1 MPYHYHPHTRN
12 PPHPRRLHRRA
23 SDDSKQTTIIIAVCV
38 GVGTA
43 LVLIFLIRVI
53 CRMHARR
60 PSNTAPL
67 PPVQPLAHD
76 RERRLA
82 RLDAWRDSSYPLAIP
97 VAFGS
102 AVGGSKTSLLTKEAE
117 SGYQEPSRHASLIH
131 SEQGVD
137 DITVLASTRP
147 MDPSLPLPNP
157 SFHHD
162 SASSSSLGLSSESDP
177 GSGSPTP
184 PLTPSLSRAS
194 FVQPSNP
201 GSRSGSPSTPPPTRT
216 TSRRRPVSSVSATSI
231 RTTRSTRNTLR
242 GTPHSPHSNVQ
253 IILPAPLAPELFPY
267 VTNDDHSV
275 YGRRSIHSDPSN
287 HIRRMSLAD
296 KWAPGSLNAA
306 ARQSTISNNG
316 EQPPSTSR
324 PPRRSSSTPH
334 GLASRSSPPSAFH
347 AYVNSVPPVPPIPSV
362 HDAYSAIDLPMRA
375 VTRPPNMP

>member
-1 MPYHYHPHTRN
+1 MPYLPHIRN
-12 PPHPRRLHRRA
+12 TPHPRRLQRRA
-23 SDDSKQTTIIIAVCV
+23 TDDSRQTTIIIAVCV

-43 LVLIFLIRVI
+43 VILLFIIRVI
-53 CRMHARR
+53 YRMHARR

-82 RLDAWRDSSYPLAIP
+82 QLDAWRDSSYPLAVP
-97 VAFGS
+97 VTFSS

-117 SGYQEPSRHASLIH
+117 SGFQEPSRHASFIH

-137 DITVLASTRP
+137 DITVLVSTRP

-162 SASSSSLGLSSESDP
+162 SASSSSLGLGSESDL

-184 PLTPSLSRAS
+184 PLTPSLSHAS
-194 FVQPSNP
+194 FVQPPNS

-216 TSRRRPVSSVSATSI
+216 TSRRRPVSSVSAASI
-231 RTTRSTRNTLR
+231 RTTRSTRNTIR

-253 IILPAPLAPELFPY
+253 IILPAPLAPEVFHY
-267 VTNDDHSV
+267 ATNDD
-275 YGRRSIHSDPSN
+275 GRRSIHSDPSN

-306 ARQSTISNNG
+306 ARQSTLLNNG
-316 EQPPSTSR
+316 EQPPR

-334 GLASRSSPPSAFH
+334 GLDSRSSPPSAFH

-362 HDAYSAIDLPMRA
+362 HDAHSAIHLPMRA